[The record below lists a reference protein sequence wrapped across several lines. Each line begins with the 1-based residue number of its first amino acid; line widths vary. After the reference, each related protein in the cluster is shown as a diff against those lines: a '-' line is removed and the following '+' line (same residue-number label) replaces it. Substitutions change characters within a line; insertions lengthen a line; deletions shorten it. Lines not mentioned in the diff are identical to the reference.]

1 MSDNVQNLKF
11 IILRFDD
18 SHESLLR
25 YAVKKQIAQMVSF
38 FERFTCSEILQKFL
52 VHDTEYLRNT
62 VTFDSTYVLCGY
74 VYIFHI
80 ELFRNSIAVN
90 LLELFLSR

>member
-1 MSDNVQNLKF
+1 
-11 IILRFDD
+11 
-18 SHESLLR
+18 
-25 YAVKKQIAQMVSF
+25 MVSF

-80 ELFRNSIAVN
+80 ELFQNSIAVN
-90 LLELFLSR
+90 LLDLFYRDNSNLNESTDNIIFFYSKLILLN

>member
-1 MSDNVQNLKF
+1 
-11 IILRFDD
+11 
-18 SHESLLR
+18 
-25 YAVKKQIAQMVSF
+25 MVSF

-80 ELFRNSIAVN
+80 ELFQNSIAVN
-90 LLELFLSR
+90 LLDLFYRDNSNLNESTDNIIFIYSKLILLN